1 MKNRIQ
7 LLDCTLRDGG
17 QGLESL
23 ASNGISTATF
33 SEDDKKNIIH
43 HICKTGIDIIEIGS
57 ITEAV
62 NDSEKFAI
70 YSDMRKLSSYILDI
84 NESNI
89 PMFTGLFIDPD
100 IPLEKIPEYSS
111 EFVEGVR
118 VIIRYSQLQKSIDFC
133 QGLARKGY
141 KVFIQP
147 MLTMRY
153 TDEELKR
160 LIYNANE
167 MGAYALY
174 FVDSF
179 GYMVEKDVER
189 LYQFYDEKLDPSVR
203 IGFHAHN
210 NMENA
215 FGNVKYFIEH
225 LCSRNCIVDSCVAGM
240 GQGAGNLQTE
250 VIVNYLN
257 EYHSTKYDF
266 SNVLHVCEIL
276 EKFRP
281 HTLEEW
287 GYSPLLFVPAIH
299 RTAYKYAMVM
309 KKQYNMSYA
318 EIDESL
324 KHITDDKR
332 HRYTKENLQEL
343 LKGLN
348 R

>member
-1 MKNRIQ
+1 MKKSIQ

-23 ASNGISTATF
+23 DANGINTATF
-33 SEDDKKNIIH
+33 SENDKKNIIH
-43 HICKTGIDIIEIGS
+43 HICKSGIDIMEIGS
-57 ITEAV
+57 ITESAK
-62 NDSEKFAI
+62 DSEKFAI
-70 YSDMRKLSSYILDI
+70 YSDIKKLSSYISGI
-84 NESNI
+84 NETKL

-100 IPLEKIPEYSS
+100 FQLEKIPEYSS

-133 QGLARKGY
+133 KELAKKGY

-153 TDEELKR
+153 TDDELER
-160 LIYNANE
+160 LIYSANE

-179 GYMVEKDVER
+179 GYMIEKDVER
-189 LYQFYDEKLDPSVR
+189 LYQFYDEKLDPEVR

-225 LCSRNCIVDSCVAGM
+225 LYSRNCIVDSCVAGM

-257 EYHSTKYDF
+257 EYHSKKYDF
-266 SNVLHVCEIL
+266 TKVLHVCEIL
-276 EKFRP
+276 DKFRP
-281 HTLEEW
+281 HALEEW
-287 GYSPLLFVPAIH
+287 GYSPLLFIPAVH
-299 RTAYKYAMVM
+299 HTAYKYAMVM
-309 KKQYNMSYA
+309 RNEYNMSYV
-318 EIDESL
+318 EIDEVL
-324 KHITDDKR
+324 RCITDDMR
-332 HRYTKENLQEL
+332 HRYTKENLQVL
-343 LKGLN
+343 LKGK
-348 R
+348 